1 MSEKASYCGEQDDR
15 TLGKEEEGL
24 AGFFGSKLLSLETGT
39 GPALVLSCS
48 PGHLHLGSSWSGAP
62 ADFTWNF
69 LPPNG
74 PEAEEGALLVSS
86 WRSW

>member
-1 MSEKASYCGEQDDR
+1 MKISEKASYRGEQDDR

-24 AGFFGSKLLSLETGT
+24 AGFFGSKLLSLEAGT

-48 PGHLHLGSSWSGAP
+48 PGHLHLGSSWSGAQ

-69 LPPNG
+69 LPTK
-74 PEAEEGALLVSS
+74 
-86 WRSW
+86 